1 MGKSMLRLN
10 EKGIISWLLSQL
22 ALLLAAAILLASI
35 ASITF
40 YNDWKKEA
48 EIRVI
53 AMNIASEIAS
63 MDLKSYPNSTD
74 YFLPI
79 KPYKIYLSPSYIR
92 IERNDGTIHKNINVV
107 VSMWVKPYIEVWKNG
122 TDLHENLFEKYG
134 HYGNISD
141 YLPNEAKEDLKE
153 EMDRICRELAARPF
167 ILDVNKPLHI
177 EKDIIYFEDGKMD
190 ILIVSQEET

>member
-1 MGKSMLRLN
+1 MLRLN

-48 EIRVI
+48 EIRAI

-92 IERNDGTIHKNINVV
+92 IERT
-107 VSMWVKPYIEVWKNG
+107 
-122 TDLHENLFEKYG
+122 
-134 HYGNISD
+134 
-141 YLPNEAKEDLKE
+141 
-153 EMDRICRELAARPF
+153 
-167 ILDVNKPLHI
+167 
-177 EKDIIYFEDGKMD
+177 
-190 ILIVSQEET
+190 